1 MLVSVY
7 MSQVVPS
14 EHFFEQSGG
23 DETDKGSKEV
33 EEGEMK
39 VELWEIEDWEVGY
52 PYESWMKEGSE
63 GIEEIG
69 GQRMIKLVNRPTD
82 LAINSFESCQN
93 IHG

>member
-1 MLVSVY
+1 
-7 MSQVVPS
+7 
-14 EHFFEQSGG
+14 
-23 DETDKGSKEV
+23 
-33 EEGEMK
+33 
-39 VELWEIEDWEVGY
+39 
-52 PYESWMKEGSE
+52 MKEGSE